1 MQMSSIDTRM
11 GELRSGLSIWGRQA
25 GKKVAQGLDEQA
37 RVAHM
42 TASNSF
48 AQLGV
53 RPLLTHH

>member
-1 MQMSSIDTRM
+1 MQMSSIDTKM

-25 GKKVAQGLDEQA
+25 GKKNAQGLDEQA
-37 RVAHM
+37 RVAHT

-53 RPLLTHH
+53 RPSY

>member
-1 MQMSSIDTRM
+1 MQISNIDTRM

-25 GKKVAQGLDEQA
+25 GKKTAQEQA
-37 RVAHM
+37 RVAHT

-53 RPLLTHH
+53 RPSY